1 VRYVVDTYIGGDGRG
16 LAENDGMLGSK
27 TGKLVENLLG

>member
-1 VRYVVDTYIGGDGRG
+1 VQYVVGSYIGGDGRG

-27 TGKLVENLLG
+27 IAKLVENLLG